1 MCMFA
6 CKGDWNK
13 GLVPNDFFQNLFT
26 HYRDYFEDGQN
37 IKNGR
42 QACYDA
48 FLYFADRIL
57 PSINAE
63 VTKYHGEKKCLVR
76 MSNVFSVT
84 DEAYVLLMVENYH
97 ERWVSLAQK
106 KNSNDEGG
114 EGVQESRIK
123 RAKYTCS
130 SQGNIHAGWEEKG
143 ILRFN
148 EIAGMIKNQR
158 KDKTRNDNL
167 DDALITHW
175 KGMKRDTCRRKP
187 EKVAATRAY
196 RDETEI

>member
-1 MCMFA
+1 M
-6 CKGDWNK
+6 
-13 GLVPNDFFQNLFT
+13 T
-26 HYRDYFEDGQN
+26 SYRICSRTIGT
-37 IKNGR
+37 ISKM
-42 QACYDA
+42 
-48 FLYFADRIL
+48 DRTLKMAEKHAMTRSYTLLIASYL
-57 PSINAE
+57 LSMQKSQSIM
-63 VTKYHGEKKCLVR
+63 VKKKCLVR

-84 DEAYVLLMVENYH
+84 DEAYALLMVENYY
-97 ERWVSLAQK
+97 ERWVSLSEK
-106 KNSNDEGG
+106 KNINEGG

-196 RDETEI
+196 RDDETEI

>member
-26 HYRDYFEDGQN
+26 HYWDYFEDGQN

-76 MSNVFSVT
+76 MSNVFSIT
-84 DEAYVLLMVENYH
+84 DEAYALLMVENYY
-97 ERWVSLAQK
+97 ERWVSLSK
-106 KNSNDEGG
+106 KNNSNDEGG
-114 EGVQESRIK
+114 EGVTICNYLSFSLSSNAMVLVRRPVYASREARVIS
-123 RAKYTCS
+123 R
-130 SQGNIHAGWEEKG
+130 
-143 ILRFN
+143 
-148 EIAGMIKNQR
+148 
-158 KDKTRNDNL
+158 
-167 DDALITHW
+167 LIQF
-175 KGMKRDTCRRKP
+175 
-187 EKVAATRAY
+187 
-196 RDETEI
+196 